1 MGTERMIGWLS
12 RGLLGGLIVAGL
24 ACGAPA
30 ASPAA
35 PNTAPGAPAPP
46 GAPSS
51 AVAAT
56 PAGSAPVA
64 PTAPAELRRIE
75 VPLAAVSAQDAP
87 LWLGVDQGYFARYGL
102 AVEVIDM
109 APATASQALSAG
121 SAPIGMTGGSG
132 VTAWLG
138 GARNLVFVGGLINR
152 AVFKFIARP
161 EIMRFDDLRGRTVGG
176 TTAGSAATIAMQE
189 TLRQNGLDP
198 ERDVSMI
205 YMRENPSLF
214 TGLQSGSVY
223 AAAMGSPWPERMEAQ
238 GGRVLLDLKKAG
250 LELITLN
257 VTSTRQ
263 QLASDP
269 DLVRRFLM
277 GYVEAMQAARDS
289 PDQAIAAILR
299 GTRGEDRG
307 EAAESYEVYRDVWSP
322 WPSATA
328 IGNLMRNID
337 LPEARA
343 SDPAALIDDSILRE
357 LEASGWLA
365 THYRP

>member
-1 MGTERMIGWLS
+1 MGYCMRW
-12 RGLLGGLIVAGL
+12 LLGGLILAAL
-24 ACGAPA
+24 ACGPRAAAPA
-30 ASPAA
+30 ANDPAA
-35 PNTAPGAPAPP
+35 PAPATAPGAVGSTDTAAASAPSAPP
-46 GAPSS
+46 A
-51 AVAAT
+51 
-56 PAGSAPVA
+56 
-64 PTAPAELRRIE
+64 LRRVE
-75 VPLAAVSAQDAP
+75 MPLAAVSAQDAP
-87 LWLGVDQGYFARYGL
+87 LWLGVDQGYFARHGL
-102 AVEVIDM
+102 DLEIIDM

-138 GARNLVFVGGLINR
+138 GAKNLVFVGGLINR
-152 AVFKFIARP
+152 ALFKVVVRP
-161 EIMRFDDLRGRTVGG
+161 EIMRFEDLRGRTVGG

-189 TLRQNGLDP
+189 TLRQRGLDP
-198 ERDVSMI
+198 ERDVSMV

-214 TGLQSGSVY
+214 TGLQSGAVY
-223 AAAMGSPWPERMEAQ
+223 GAAMGSPWPERVEAF
-238 GGRVLLDLKKAG
+238 GGRVLLDLKKEG

-269 DLVRRFLM
+269 DVVRRFLM
-277 GYVEAMQAARDS
+277 GYVEAMQAARDN

-299 GTRGEDRG
+299 GTKGDDRA
-307 EAAESYEVYRDVWSP
+307 EAAESYEVYRDVWNP

-337 LPEARA
+337 LPEARTA
-343 SDPAALIDDSILRE
+343 DPAALIDDSILRE

-365 THYRP
+365 AHYRP